1 MNPQTFQILAQLADL
16 NPEAVLFDNMDCA
29 LIGLGYIA
37 NDGPVAVYSRTKI
50 YDKLLSDGFSREDA
64 EEYYAGKF
72 VALRA
77 GALTPVIIDDWQE
90 E

>member
-1 MNPQTFQILAQLADL
+1 MSTQTSQVLAQLADL

-37 NDGPVAVYSRTKI
+37 NDGPVAVYSRKKI
-50 YDKLLSDGFSREDA
+50 YDKLLSDGFSREDVA
-64 EEYYAGKF
+64 EYYAGKF

-77 GALTPVIIDDWQE
+77 GALTPVIVDDWQE

>member
-1 MNPQTFQILAQLADL
+1 MNTQTSQVLAQLADL

-64 EEYYAGKF
+64 AEYYAGKF

-77 GALTPVIIDDWQE
+77 GALTPVIVDDWQE

>member
-1 MNPQTFQILAQLADL
+1 MNQHVYRVLAELADV

-37 NDGPVAVYSRTKI
+37 GDGPVAVYSRAKI
-50 YDKLLSDGFSREDA
+50 YAKLLADGFSREDA
-64 EEYYAGKF
+64 EEYYSGKF
-72 VALRA
+72 AALHA
-77 GALTPVIIDDWQE
+77 GNLTPVIVDDLQE

>member
-1 MNPQTFQILAQLADL
+1 MTAQSQRTLAELSDL
-16 NPEAVLFDNMDCA
+16 NPEAILFDNMNSA

-37 NDGPVAVYSRTKI
+37 DEAPVAVYSRAKI
-50 YDKLLSDGFSREDA
+50 YAKLLSDGFSREDA
-64 EEYYAGKF
+64 DEYYAGKF

-77 GALTPVIIDDWQE
+77 GNLTPVIVDDFQE

>member
-1 MNPQTFQILAQLADL
+1 MNPQIYHILAQLADL

-29 LIGLGYIA
+29 LLGLGYIA
-37 NDGPVAVYSRTKI
+37 DEGPVAVYSRTKI
-50 YDKLLSDGFSREDA
+50 YEKLLADGFSREDA

-77 GALTPVIIDDWQE
+77 GALTPVIIDDLQE

>member
-1 MNPQTFQILAQLADL
+1 MTTQSTRVLAELSDL

-37 NDGPVAVYSRTKI
+37 DEGPVAVYSRSKM
-50 YDKLLSDGFSREDA
+50 YAKLLADGFSREDA
-64 EEYYAGKF
+64 DEYYSGKF
-72 VALRA
+72 SVLRA
-77 GALTPVIIDDWQE
+77 GNLTPVIVDDLQE

>member
-1 MNPQTFQILAQLADL
+1 MTVQPQQVLAELSDL
-16 NPEAVLFDNMDCA
+16 NPEAVLFDNMDSA

-37 NDGPVAVYSRTKI
+37 DDGPVAVYSKAKI
-50 YDKLLSDGFSREDA
+50 YAKLLADGFSREDA
-64 EEYYAGKF
+64 DEYYAGKF

-77 GALTPVIIDDWQE
+77 GNLTPVIVDDFQE

>member
-1 MNPQTFQILAQLADL
+1 MTAQSQRARAELADL

-29 LIGLGYIA
+29 LVGVGYIGGE
-37 NDGPVAVYSRTKI
+37 GPVPVYSRAKL
-50 YDKLLSDGFSREDA
+50 YAKLLADGFSREDA
-64 EEYYAGKF
+64 DEYYAGKF

-77 GALTPVIIDDWQE
+77 GNLTPVIVDDLQE

>member
-1 MNPQTFQILAQLADL
+1 MTAHAQRVLAELVDL
-16 NPEAVLFDNMDCA
+16 NPEAVLFDNMDSA

-37 NDGPVAVYSRTKI
+37 DDEPVAVYSRAKI
-50 YDKLLSDGFSREDA
+50 YSKLLADGFSREDA
-64 EEYYAGKF
+64 DEYYAGKF

-77 GALTPVIIDDWQE
+77 GNLTPVIVDDLQE

>member
-1 MNPQTFQILAQLADL
+1 MTAQSQRALAELSDS
-16 NPEAVLFDNMDCA
+16 NPEAILFDNMDSA

-37 NDGPVAVYSRTKI
+37 DEAPVAVYSRSKI
-50 YDKLLSDGFSREDA
+50 YAKLLSDGFSREDA
-64 EEYYAGKF
+64 DEYYAGKF

-77 GALTPVIIDDWQE
+77 GNLTPVIVDDFQE

>member
-1 MNPQTFQILAQLADL
+1 MNTQTSQILAQLADL

-72 VALRA
+72 VALRV
-77 GALTPVIIDDWQE
+77 GTLTPVIIDDCQE